1 MTPATACGASS
12 TRSGARTPT
21 RCAAC
26 RRSCAGCR
34 AASTTASRAASTA
47 AATSPPTC
55 ARRPAT
61 RSSSTPSASGPSS
74 ASWARTSRARAH
86 RSAVWPTR
94 SPSGCA
100 AAEAAVRAAT
110 ARVAGQAAPAVPTSP
125 TTTSPSSSRPGPGRA
140 GGQGRAGPGRA
151 DGQGRRAGPA
161 RRAQALL
168 TAILRRY
175 IVTYR
180 QMIYRS
186 NDMSSADFPFDK
198 VARHLRHHFGPE
210 AVPCEPHGPGGPRH
224 RHGGPGHGGGPMFGR
239 GPVFGGRGGRGGPGR
254 GRRRRGDVRAALLRL
269 LSEEPRNG
277 YQLMQAIEELTAG
290 RWSPSPGSVYPALSQ
305 LEDEGLIRPAERD
318 GTKVFEL
325 TDAGAEQV
333 AELKDTPAPWE
344 QEDSEEA
351 DSRRELWSLV
361 PQLILA
367 VKQVQHAGDERQ
379 LEQARA
385 VLNDA
390 RRALY
395 RVLAG
400 DEGEE

>member
-1 MTPATACGASS
+1 MRQHNP
-12 TRSGARTPT
+12 
-21 RCAAC
+21 
-26 RRSCAGCR
+26 
-34 AASTTASRAASTA
+34 
-47 AATSPPTC
+47 
-55 ARRPAT
+55 
-61 RSSSTPSASGPSS
+61 
-74 ASWARTSRARAH
+74 
-86 RSAVWPTR
+86 RSARHAFAP
-94 SPSGCA
+94 G
-100 AAEAAVRAAT
+100 
-110 ARVAGQAAPAVPTSP
+110 GPAVP
-125 TTTSPSSSRPGPGRA
+125 G
-140 GGQGRAGPGRA
+140 
-151 DGQGRRAGPA
+151 
-161 RRAQALL
+161 
-168 TAILRRY
+168 
-175 IVTYR
+175 
-180 QMIYRS
+180 
-186 NDMSSADFPFDK
+186 F
-198 VARHLRHHFGPE
+198 
-210 AVPCEPHGPGGPRH
+210 PGGP
-224 RHGGPGHGGGPMFGR
+224 GYGQF
-239 GPVFGGRGGRGGPGR
+239 RGGGR
-254 GRRRRGDVRAALLRL
+254 GRRRRGQIRSALLRL

-277 YQLMQAIEELTAG
+277 YQLMQAIEELSDG